1 MVFSSCHN
9 GDKELSQGEKVFLQY
24 IQYRTISIPQE
35 GHSFILLSKQSCHGC
50 QSIVYNLA
58 TKDTGNTT
66 SYMIDV
72 EVMENNGWYASDN
85 MIVDTENIISKLNW
99 DYNNVV
105 EVYTSDGKIDSIKDY
120 SSDELLIRY
129 MN

>member
-1 MVFSSCHN
+1 
-9 GDKELSQGEKVFLQY
+9 
-24 IQYRTISIPQE
+24 
-35 GHSFILLSKQSCHGC
+35 
-50 QSIVYNLA
+50 
-58 TKDTGNTT
+58 
-66 SYMIDV
+66 MIDV

-85 MIVDTENIISKLNW
+85 MIIDTENIISKLNW

>member
-1 MVFSSCHN
+1 
-9 GDKELSQGEKVFLQY
+9 
-24 IQYRTISIPQE
+24 
-35 GHSFILLSKQSCHGC
+35 
-50 QSIVYNLA
+50 
-58 TKDTGNTT
+58 
-66 SYMIDV
+66 MIDV

>member
-1 MVFSSCHN
+1 
-9 GDKELSQGEKVFLQY
+9 
-24 IQYRTISIPQE
+24 
-35 GHSFILLSKQSCHGC
+35 
-50 QSIVYNLA
+50 
-58 TKDTGNTT
+58 
-66 SYMIDV
+66 
-72 EVMENNGWYASDN
+72 

-105 EVYTSDGKIDSIKDY
+105 EVYTTDGKIDSIKDY